1 MKEIL
6 RKLSSRKLWM
16 AIAGVASG
24 IAMAL
29 GVDSSEIGTVA
40 GAVTALVSIVTYIYV
55 EGKVDAEG
63 VKNAVVA
70 TQEAVGAIEGAG
82 SE

>member
-1 MKEIL
+1 MNEIL
-6 RKLSSRKLWM
+6 RKLSSRKLWV
-16 AIAGVASG
+16 AIAGIATG

-40 GAVTALVSIVTYIYV
+40 GAVTALLSVVTYIYV

-70 TQEAVGAIEGAG
+70 TQDAVDLIEGDDP
-82 SE
+82 E